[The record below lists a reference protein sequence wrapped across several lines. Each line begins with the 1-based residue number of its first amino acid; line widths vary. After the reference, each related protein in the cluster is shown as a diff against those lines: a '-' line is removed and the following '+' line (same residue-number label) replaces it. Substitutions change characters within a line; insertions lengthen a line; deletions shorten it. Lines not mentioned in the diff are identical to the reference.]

1 MSLIQDILTSESI
14 KDVSI
19 PKINDNFDEMRKLTD
34 KVSLTDAATIAVDG
48 TALGRIFAVT
58 LGGNRTMGNPTGM
71 TSAMDGRVIVF
82 RIKQDATGSRTLS
95 WDTKYRFSTQVPSP
109 TLTTTANKTD
119 YMGFVYNAVDDKWD
133 ALAFNPGY

>member
-1 MSLIQDILTSESI
+1 MSLIQDIISSESI

-34 KVSLTDAATIAVDG
+34 VVSLTDAATIAVNG
-48 TALGRIFAVT
+48 AALGRVFAVT
-58 LGGNRTMGNPTGM
+58 LGGNRTMGNPSGM

-82 RIKQDATGSRTLS
+82 RIKQDATGSRTIS
-95 WDTKYRFSTQVPSP
+95 WDTKYRFSASVPSP

-119 YMGFVYNAVDDKWD
+119 YVGFVYNAADDKWD
-133 ALAFNPGY
+133 VLAANLGF